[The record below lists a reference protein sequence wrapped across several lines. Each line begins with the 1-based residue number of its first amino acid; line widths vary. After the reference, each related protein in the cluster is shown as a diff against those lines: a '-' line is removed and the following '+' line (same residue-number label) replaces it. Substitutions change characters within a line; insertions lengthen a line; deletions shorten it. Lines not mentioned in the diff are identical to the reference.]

1 MKLNEVFLACPLL
14 KKYHHAKEQ
23 FRGIFER
30 KSTSGFVEGL
40 NNKIKLL
47 KRIGFGFTNF
57 EHFKLRILQI

>member
-1 MKLNEVFLACPLL
+1 M
-14 KKYHHAKEQ
+14 KKYIA
-23 FRGIFER
+23 GIMQER

-57 EHFKLRILQI
+57 EHFRLRILQS